1 MSANELRQ
9 KTSADLKLELD
20 TLLREQFNLR
30 MQKGTGQLSRP
41 DQVKKVRRNIA
52 RIKTVLKEKAKA
64 GEAA

>member
-1 MSANELRQ
+1 MSANDFRQ
-9 KTSADLKLELD
+9 KTTAELVAELD

-52 RIKTVLKEKAKA
+52 RIKTIMNEKAKA
-64 GEAA
+64 GDTV